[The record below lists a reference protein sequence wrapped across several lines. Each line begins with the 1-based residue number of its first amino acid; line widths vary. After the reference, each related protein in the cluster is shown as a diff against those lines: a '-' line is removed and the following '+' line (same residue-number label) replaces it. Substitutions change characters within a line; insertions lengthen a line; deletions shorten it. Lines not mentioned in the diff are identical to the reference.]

1 MKLAEIISVIESHAP
16 IALQESYDN
25 TGLATGDAA
34 MEVRSALLC
43 IDITEKIIEEA
54 IQIGANLIIS
64 HHPVLF
70 HPLKRLTGSTS
81 DERII
86 IEAIRN
92 NIALYSAHTNLDN
105 IFQGVNHKICTKLN
119 LLNPGVLAPSEGM
132 LRKLVTFVPSEHE
145 ETVRNAL
152 FNAGA
157 GHIGQYD
164 QCSFN
169 ANGQG
174 SFRALPGTHPYKGE
188 IDQFHLEKE
197 TRIETVFPAHLQ
209 KQIIRA
215 LLSSHPYEEVAYD
228 IYRIENA
235 FEMAGSGMV
244 GELERPMAE
253 NDFFQHVKEV
263 FHCGMI
269 RCSPFLN
276 KAVKKI
282 AVCGG
287 SGAFLAGAAM
297 AARADVFLTADVR
310 YHQFFEADGRIVIA
324 DIGHY
329 ESEQF
334 TIEIFYELIKKKLP
348 NFAVHFSRIN
358 TNCIT
363 YL

>member
-1 MKLAEIISVIESHAP
+1 VTEEIIA
-16 IALQESYDN
+16 
-25 TGLATGDAA
+25 
-34 MEVRSALLC
+34 
-43 IDITEKIIEEA
+43 EA
-54 IQIGANLIIS
+54 IQLGANLIIS

-70 HPLKRLTGSTS
+70 HPLKRLTGSAV

-86 IEAIRN
+86 IAAIRN

-105 IFQGVNHKICTKLN
+105 ILTGVNHKICGKLN
-119 LLNPGVLAPSEGM
+119 LLHCEILVPREGV
-132 LRKLVTFVPSEHE
+132 LRKLVTFVPAGHE
-145 ETVRNAL
+145 ETVRAAL

-157 GHIGQYD
+157 GQIGQYD

-169 ANGQG
+169 LSGQG
-174 SFRALPGTHPYKGE
+174 SFRALPGTHPYTGGINE
-188 IDQFHLEKE
+188 FHLEKE

-209 KQIIRA
+209 KKVVGA

-228 IYRIENA
+228 IYRIENPY
-235 FEMAGSGMV
+235 EMAGSGMI
-244 GELERPMAE
+244 GELEQPMAE
-253 NDFFQHVKEV
+253 NSFFQQVKDI
-263 FHCGMI
+263 FRCGII
-269 RCSPFLN
+269 RCSPLLN
-276 KAVKKI
+276 KAVKKV

-287 SGAFLAGAAM
+287 SGAFLSGAAI
-297 AARADVFLTADVR
+297 AAGADVFLTGDVR

-334 TIEIFYELIKKKLP
+334 TIEIFYELLTKNLP

>member
-16 IALQESYDN
+16 LALQESYDN
-25 TGLATGDAA
+25 AGLAVGDAV
-34 MEVRSALLC
+34 MQVRSALLC
-43 IDITEKIIEEA
+43 IDVTEKIIEEA

-70 HPLKRLTGSTS
+70 HPLKRLTGSTV
-81 DERII
+81 DERIVI
-86 IEAIRN
+86 SAIRN

-105 IFQGVNHKICTKLN
+105 ILQGVNNKICTKLN
-119 LLNPGVLAPSEGM
+119 LINLEILVPKEGM

-152 FNAGA
+152 FDAGA

-164 QCSFN
+164 QCSFTEC
-169 ANGQG
+169 GEG
-174 SFRALPGTHPYKGE
+174 SFRALPGTNPYKGE
-188 IDQFHLEKE
+188 INKFHLEKE

-215 LLSSHPYEEVAYD
+215 LLSVHPYEEVAYD

-235 FEMAGSGMV
+235 YEMAGSGMV
-244 GELERPMAE
+244 GELELPMAE
-253 NDFFQHVKEV
+253 NDFFRHVKDV
-263 FHCGMI
+263 FHCGII
-269 RCSPFLN
+269 RCSQFIN
-276 KAVKKI
+276 KPVKKV
-282 AVCGG
+282 ALCGG
-287 SGAFLAGAAM
+287 SGAFLADAAM
-297 AARADVFLTADVR
+297 AAHADVFLTADVR

-334 TIEIFYELIKKKLP
+334 TIDIFYELLTKKLP